1 MKDFVMKHD
10 ENGKPT
16 FVDKAEKATFES
28 LLLAYKERNSLFIMT
43 ISPHVKKINTNQLK
57 LWKVLLHFISEE
69 SGNDWKTVEQTLL
82 DNFSPTKRIVE
93 ELSNEEFQNLLA
105 FSTNFANEFFGLNIV
120 LENDQFKNQ
129 KM

>member
-1 MKDFVMKHD
+1 MKHD

-16 FVDKAEKATFES
+16 FVDKADKATFES

-93 ELSNEEFQNLLA
+93 DLNNQEFQDLLA
-105 FSTNFANEFFGLNIV
+105 YSTNFANEFFGLNIV

>member
-16 FVDKAEKATFES
+16 FVDKADKATFES

-82 DNFSPTKRIVE
+82 DNFSPTKRIVD
-93 ELSNEEFQNLLA
+93 
-105 FSTNFANEFFGLNIV
+105 FGFHKLC
-120 LENDQFKNQ
+120 FR
-129 KM
+129 

>member
-1 MKDFVMKHD
+1 MKHD

-16 FVDKAEKATFES
+16 FVDKADKATFES
-28 LLLAYKERNSLFIMT
+28 LLLAYKERNSLFVMT

-93 ELSNEEFQNLLA
+93 DLNNQEFQDLLA
-105 FSTNFANEFFGLNIV
+105 YSTNFANEFFGLNIV

>member
-1 MKDFVMKHD
+1 MKHD

-16 FVDKAEKATFES
+16 FVDKADKATFES

-43 ISPHVKKINTNQLK
+43 ISPHVKKISTNQLK

>member
-1 MKDFVMKHD
+1 M
-10 ENGKPT
+10 
-16 FVDKAEKATFES
+16 
-28 LLLAYKERNSLFIMT
+28 
-43 ISPHVKKINTNQLK
+43 
-57 LWKVLLHFISEE
+57 HFISEE